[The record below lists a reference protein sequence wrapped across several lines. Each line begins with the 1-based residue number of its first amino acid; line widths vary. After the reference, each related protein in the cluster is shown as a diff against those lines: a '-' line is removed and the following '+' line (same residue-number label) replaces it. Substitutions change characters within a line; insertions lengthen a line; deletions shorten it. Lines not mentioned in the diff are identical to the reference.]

1 MAAVN
6 SRRVLLGAVAGWLTW
21 TVWTML
27 VNIVF
32 AQAPYA
38 AGQEAGELLKEP
50 RYSLFLLY
58 WEIVLFIVAYI
69 LAWVYANVR
78 ATQGPGPVTAIKVG
92 IFTGFAA
99 GFPLS
104 LSIASW
110 IPLSR
115 VVPLLWMLD
124 VWVGCVLAALV
135 AGWLYKD

>member
-6 SRRVLLGAVAGWLTW
+6 SRRVFLGAVAGWVVW

-32 AQAPYA
+32 VGSHYA

-58 WEIVLFIVAYI
+58 WEIALFIVAYI
-69 LAWVYANVR
+69 LAWLYAGVR
-78 ATQGPGPVTAIKVG
+78 ATRGAGPMTALKVG
-92 IFTGFAA
+92 AFVGFAA

-104 LSIASW
+104 LSISTW
-110 IPLSR
+110 IPLAR
-115 VVPLLWMLD
+115 IVPLWWMMDL
-124 VWVGCVLAALV
+124 WVGCILAALV